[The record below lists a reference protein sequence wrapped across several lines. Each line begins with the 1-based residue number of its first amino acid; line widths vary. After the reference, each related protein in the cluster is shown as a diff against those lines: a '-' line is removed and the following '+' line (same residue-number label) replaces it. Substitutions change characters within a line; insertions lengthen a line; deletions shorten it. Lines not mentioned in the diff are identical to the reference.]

1 MASSSALSTDCK
13 ERRPEEIG
21 ELFDKNTKR
30 SPSYDDF
37 AWQQFCKNRKVI
49 IRNVPR
55 VTYDVRTNEFIAFL
69 QQNLTHK
76 AITDAGARHLS
87 PHPCNLIYQTESPS
101 ICLDLDLNICSTT
114 VSMLLS
120 PVFGVQ
126 TSLHCQLMTMG
137 KSIPNQCCP
146 QCFRLDDLI
155 AHRLF
160 LHFWL

>member
-21 ELFDKNTKR
+21 ELLDKNTKR

-69 QQNLTHK
+69 
-76 AITDAGARHLS
+76 
-87 PHPCNLIYQTESPS
+87 
-101 ICLDLDLNICSTT
+101 
-114 VSMLLS
+114 
-120 PVFGVQ
+120 
-126 TSLHCQLMTMG
+126 
-137 KSIPNQCCP
+137 
-146 QCFRLDDLI
+146 
-155 AHRLF
+155 
-160 LHFWL
+160 